1 MSLYIKRTSPLIK
14 HLLSVLFPM
23 LSREELN
30 ELLGSYPKLI
40 ETVPD
45 KNELTQLKGL
55 LFFLNTRLGCAFF
68 FKSLNKIENLSN
80 EAIESFF
87 ERNLKSRIL
96 LKRKAAFNILS
107 LLGVLITRGNNSATK
122 KLWSSMRYE
131 YKINQFSYKYKRN
144 KFAGKEVDVAVI
156 GSGSGGGV
164 AAGII
169 SRSNR
174 EVSVFEKSKEL
185 IESES
190 LVSEGEAYSELYE
203 SGGLAQARGS
213 GAILLAGSTLGGGST
228 INWTS
233 SFDPPNKVREQWDK
247 IAKID
252 NVFTSKEFSNSINAV
267 KERIHVNIDSNITPL
282 KER

>member
-14 HLLSVLFPM
+14 HLLTVLFPM

-169 SRSNR
+169 SR
-174 EVSVFEKSKEL
+174 
-185 IESES
+185 
-190 LVSEGEAYSELYE
+190 
-203 SGGLAQARGS
+203 
-213 GAILLAGSTLGGGST
+213 
-228 INWTS
+228 
-233 SFDPPNKVREQWDK
+233 
-247 IAKID
+247 
-252 NVFTSKEFSNSINAV
+252 
-267 KERIHVNIDSNITPL
+267 
-282 KER
+282 